1 MNISV
6 AKLKRIINEEVSMAR
21 EAADDLDP
29 RYEDSDEA
37 AHKVNMALEEIG
49 EIHEELWGHEG
60 IPRETMEALG
70 TAMETI
76 NANWTAMTGLTID
89 EGGTRP
95 MQEAGEEPNAQEV
108 HDAWVDVGKFLAK
121 LYNQGQDE
129 LAADLDKILTRFQAA
144 GAIPRKAGVNN
155 QMDSAHRRAQPVP
168 AVKEA
173 DEGGPGVHD
182 IMNLP
187 EPEAVESSGNPK
199 EDAIR
204 QIVATSSMAK
214 VDGQKLDLFSAGA
227 IVAVLDA
234 LGPENKAH
242 YLKMPVAKMADM
254 AFKLTQ

>member
-6 AKLKRIINEEVSMAR
+6 AKLKRIINEEVAR
-21 EAADDLDP
+21 GKELQLDEAQSPSQMLQTLDDIGELVKWVGDNMGEPEYGDPMEAEERLERLDDLISVLN
-29 RYEDSDEA
+29 DSLRELETSDKDGYS
-37 AHKVNMALEEIG
+37 KV
-49 EIHEELWGHEG
+49 
-60 IPRETMEALG
+60 P
-70 TAMETI
+70 
-76 NANWTAMTGLTID
+76 
-89 EGGTRP
+89 GTRP
-95 MQEAGEEPNAQEV
+95 MQEHTEEPDAQEV

-144 GAIPRKAGVNN
+144 GAIPRKAGIE
-155 QMDSAHRRAQPVP
+155 
-168 AVKEA
+168 EA

-204 QIVATSSMAK
+204 QIVASSSRGR
-214 VDGQKLDLFSAGA
+214 VDGQMLDLFSAGA
-227 IVAVLDA
+227 IVSVLDA
-234 LGPENKAH
+234 LGPENKAR

-254 AFKLTQ
+254 AFKLTK